1 MQGIGNTLTDTFDGE
16 TPVNEIPQDS
26 LKPTNTPIVQ
36 APKRQRIDPYG
47 NPVRGIA
54 GLSPEIVSGSAG
66 FITPDEEMQGKSI
79 YG

>member
-1 MQGIGNTLTDTFDGE
+1 
-16 TPVNEIPQDS
+16 
-26 LKPTNTPIVQ
+26 
-36 APKRQRIDPYG
+36 RQRIDPYG